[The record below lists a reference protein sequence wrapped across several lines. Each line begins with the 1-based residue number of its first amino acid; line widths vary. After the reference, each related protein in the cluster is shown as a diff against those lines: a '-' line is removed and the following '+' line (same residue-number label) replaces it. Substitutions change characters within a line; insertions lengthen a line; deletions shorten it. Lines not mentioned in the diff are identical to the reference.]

1 MFYGIALFGDG
12 TVVYAAEFG
21 CVRAVEI
28 AAHVDAV
35 FRAGKRCAVDCAR
48 QRDLVGCR
56 IDCAVNGFCAEI
68 HVKS

>member
-12 TVVYAAEFG
+12 AVVYAAEFG

-35 FRAGKRCAVDCAR
+35 FCAGKRCAVDCAS

-56 IDCAVNGFCAEI
+56 IDCAVNGLGAD
-68 HVKS
+68 VD